1 MEKYRISN
9 SPIAAASL
17 VLGLAAAAAAQ
28 AAGAGGAQGQ
38 TAGGNEPSGRQA
50 TSERPNIIFILAD
63 DMGYGDLSCF
73 GSRHVKTPNID
84 RLSETGT
91 TFTQCYAG
99 SGISSPSRCALMTGK
114 NTGNTTIRDNT
125 CTAGGIRGMKISP
138 KGDTTYVRRAN
149 LLPSDTTIATVLS
162 AAGYRTCLVNKWH
175 LDGYDPGAAPN
186 HRGFHEFYGWLI
198 STVHSNSP
206 YYYPYYRFA
215 GDSLTTIEENAH
227 DRHVKHNT
235 DLSTDD
241 AIRFIDR
248 NREQPFFL
256 YLAYDAPHEPYIID
270 NTTWYDDREDWN
282 DNTRR
287 YASLITHM
295 DEAIGRLLEHLD
307 STGLR
312 RNTLVIFA
320 SDNGAAVQ
328 APLEQLNCNAG
339 FNGRKGMLY
348 EGGIR
353 VPMIVNQPGR
363 VPAQR
368 LENMVYFPDMMPT
381 LARLAGAE
389 DKLPQGLNGMSILP
403 LFYGQ
408 QIDTDN
414 RLLYWEFPG
423 KQRAARRGDW
433 KCVTVKAG
441 RPLELYNLKDD
452 PGERNNLAD
461 KYPEMVKK
469 FNEEMQKARKPSP
482 YWPLENEE

>member
-1 MEKYRISN
+1 MRRKNNNARMASIAIGLMSA
-9 SPIAAASL
+9 AAAS
-17 VLGLAAAAAAQ
+17 
-28 AAGAGGAQGQ
+28 GAPANGMENNNATDTKKDGA
-38 TAGGNEPSGRQA
+38 TP
-50 TSERPNIIFILAD
+50 ERPNIIFILAD

-73 GSRHVKTPNID
+73 GSKHVQTPNID
-84 RLSETGT
+84 RLAQTGT
-91 TFTQCYAG
+91 AFTQCYAG
-99 SGISSPSRCALMTGK
+99 SGISSPSRCSLMTGK

-125 CTAGGIRGMKISP
+125 CTANGILGMKISP

-149 LLPSDTTIATVLS
+149 LLPTDTTIATVLS

-186 HRGFHEFYGWLI
+186 HRGFDEFYGWLI

-215 GDSLTTIEENAH
+215 GDSLINIEENAH

-235 DLSTDD
+235 DLSTED

-248 NREQPFFL
+248 NRKNPFFL

-270 NTTWYDDREDWN
+270 NTTWYDDREEWS

-295 DEAIGRLLEHLD
+295 DEAIGRLMEHLD

-312 RNTLVIFA
+312 ENTLVIFA

-328 APLEQLNCNAG
+328 APIAELNCNAG
-339 FNGRKGMLY
+339 FHGRKGQLY

-353 VPMIVNQPGR
+353 VPMIVNMPGK
-363 VPAQR
+363 VPARR
-368 LENMVYFPDMMPT
+368 LDNIIYFPDVMPT
-381 LARLAGAE
+381 LAEVAHAT
-389 DKLPQGLNGMSILP
+389 DKLPHNLNGISIVP
-403 LFYGQ
+403 LLRGQ
-408 QIDTDN
+408 QMNTDD
-414 RLLYWEFPG
+414 RMLYWEFPG

-433 KCVTVKAG
+433 KCVTIKPNK
-441 RPLELYNLKDD
+441 PLELYNLKED
-452 PGERNNLAD
+452 PEERNNLAD
-461 KYPEMVKK
+461 KYPEKVREFDEAMKK
-469 FNEEMQKARKPSP
+469 MHKPSP
-482 YWPLENEE
+482 YWPLKEDADRP